1 MREIAVLDQN
11 TIDKIA
17 AGEVVERPASVVKE
31 LVENAIDAGAT
42 AITVEIKEGG
52 IAFIRVTDN
61 GNGIPKDQV
70 RLAFLRHAT
79 SKIQKVEDLLQIS
92 SLGFRGEAL
101 SSISAV
107 SQMEVITKTPED
119 MTGVRYVIEGGRE
132 KSLEEIG
139 APNGTTMLVRNL
151 FFNTPARAKFLKT
164 AMTEAG
170 YVSAYMEQLA
180 LSHQDISFKYMVNGQ
195 MRLHSSGNS
204 NLKDVI
210 YGIYGRDITRELL
223 EVRFERPGIL
233 IEGFIG
239 KPVVSRGNRNFEN
252 YYING
257 RYVKSKILMKAI
269 EEAYKPYM
277 MQHKYPFVCLQYTI
291 SGDEIDVNV
300 HPTKMEVRFQNQ
312 GAVYNATYDM
322 ITQTLSGREMI
333 PQVDLASQKEK
344 REEQK
349 KEKKNRERISAPEPF
364 ETGFRKRTEQI
375 QEERP
380 AYGKEEPAKKEETGP
395 PVGIHLAS
403 VHPAASE
410 VSPPEIH
417 REQEAEKEEQKIPAK
432 ENIPA
437 SPSKEEK
444 EPEAALQQPQ
454 QMELFDDR
462 LLSKKARARHRIIGQ
477 LFETYWLVEY
487 DNKFYIIDQHAAH
500 EKVLYERFMKEFETR
515 EVTTQ
520 MVSPPQVISLNLQED
535 MLLKTH
541 MEVFKRFGFE
551 ISEFGG
557 REYSIHGVP
566 ANIYGISVQDLFV
579 EILDSL
585 ENENTRQPLDIIAGR
600 IATAACKAAV
610 KGNNTLSFEEAKAAV
625 KGNNTLSFEEA
636 DQLIEE
642 LLGLENPYNC
652 PHGRPTIISM
662 TRYELEKKFKRI
674 V

>member
-1 MREIAVLDQN
+1 MRKIAVLDQN

-31 LVENAIDAGAT
+31 LVENAVDAGAT

-52 IAFIRVTDN
+52 ISFIRVTDN
-61 GNGIPKDQV
+61 GGGIEKEQV
-70 RLAFLRHAT
+70 PLAFLRHAT
-79 SKIQKVEDLLQIS
+79 SKIEKVEDLLQIS

-107 SQMEVITKTPED
+107 SQMEVITKTPEAL
-119 MTGVRYVIEGGRE
+119 TGVHYVIEGGRE
-132 KSLEEIG
+132 KALEEVG

-151 FFNTPARAKFLKT
+151 FFNTPARGKFLKT
-164 AMTEAG
+164 AMTETG
-170 YVSAYMEQLA
+170 YVSGYMEQLA

-195 MRLHSSGNS
+195 TKLHTSGNS

-210 YGIYGRDITRELL
+210 YGIYGRDITREL
-223 EVRFERPGIL
+223 VPVAFEKPGIS

-239 KPVVSRGNRNFEN
+239 KPVIARGNRNFEN

-277 MQHKYPFVCLQYTI
+277 MQHKYPFVCLHYDI
-291 SGDEIDVNV
+291 EGEEIDVNV

-322 ITQTLSGREMI
+322 ITAALSHREMI
-333 PQVDLASQKEK
+333 PEVELEK
-344 REEQK
+344 RTEPKQ
-349 KEKKNRERISAPEPF
+349 EKTAPPEPF
-364 ETGFRKRTEQI
+364 ETGYKQQAKKWESSIKEAKTPYVAADLKPAI
-375 QEERP
+375 QKPSIPVPSVPQTGLQP
-380 AYGKEEPAKKEETGP
+380 AMAEPARKAATVKSELPG
-395 PVGIHLAS
+395 S
-403 VHPAASE
+403 VRPQTEVHTPTVSE
-410 VSPPEIH
+410 KPSVSP
-417 REQEAEKEEQKIPAK
+417 EKPV
-432 ENIPA
+432 
-437 SPSKEEK
+437 
-444 EPEAALQQPQ
+444 

-462 LLSKKARARHRIIGQ
+462 LLSQKARLHHRIIGQ

-500 EKVLYERFMKEFETR
+500 EKVLYERFMKEFANR
-515 EVTTQ
+515 EIVTQ

-535 MLLKTH
+535 LLLKTH
-541 MEVFKRFGFE
+541 MELFKRFGFE

-566 ANIYGISVQDLFV
+566 ANLYGISVQNFFV
-579 EILDSL
+579 ELLDSL
-585 ENENTRQPLDIIAGR
+585 ENENARQPLDILTGR

-610 KGNNTLSFEEAKAAV
+610 KGNNTLSV
-625 KGNNTLSFEEA
+625 QEA
-636 DQLIEE
+636 DKLIDE
-642 LLGLENPYNC
+642 LLGLDNPYHC

-662 TRYELEKKFKRI
+662 TKYELEKKFKRI

>member
-1 MREIAVLDQN
+1 MRKIAVLDQN

-31 LVENAIDAGAT
+31 LVENAVDAGAT

-52 IAFIRVTDN
+52 ISFIRVTDN
-61 GNGIPKDQV
+61 GGGIEKEQV
-70 RLAFLRHAT
+70 PLAFLRHAT
-79 SKIQKVEDLLQIS
+79 SKIEKVEDLLQIS

-107 SQMEVITKTPED
+107 SQMEVITKTPEAL
-119 MTGVRYVIEGGRE
+119 TGVRYVIEGGRE
-132 KSLEEIG
+132 KTLEEVG

-151 FFNTPARAKFLKT
+151 FFNTPARGKFLKT

-170 YVSAYMEQLA
+170 YVSGYMEQLA

-195 MRLHSSGNS
+195 TKLHTSGNS

-210 YGIYGRDITRELL
+210 YGIYGRDITREL
-223 EVRFERPGIL
+223 VPVAFERPGIS

-239 KPVVSRGNRNFEN
+239 KPVIARGNRNFEN

-277 MQHKYPFVCLQYTI
+277 MQHKYPFVCLHYDI
-291 SGDEIDVNV
+291 EGEEIDVNV

-322 ITQTLSGREMI
+322 ITAALSHREMI
-333 PQVDLASQKEK
+333 PEVELEK
-344 REEQK
+344 RTEPKQ
-349 KEKKNRERISAPEPF
+349 EKTAPPEPF
-364 ETGFRKRTEQI
+364 ETGYKQQAKKWESSIKEAKTPYVAADLKPAI
-375 QEERP
+375 QKPSIPVPSVPQTGLQP
-380 AYGKEEPAKKEETGP
+380 AMAEPARKAATVKSELPG
-395 PVGIHLAS
+395 S
-403 VHPAASE
+403 VRPQTEVHTPTVSE
-410 VSPPEIH
+410 KPSVSP
-417 REQEAEKEEQKIPAK
+417 EKPV
-432 ENIPA
+432 
-437 SPSKEEK
+437 
-444 EPEAALQQPQ
+444 

-462 LLSKKARARHRIIGQ
+462 LLSKKARLHHRIIGQ

-500 EKVLYERFMKEFETR
+500 EKVLYERFMKEFANR
-515 EVTTQ
+515 EIVTQ

-535 MLLKTH
+535 LLLKTH
-541 MEVFKRFGFE
+541 MELFKRFGFE

-566 ANIYGISVQDLFV
+566 ANLYCISVQNFFV
-579 EILDSL
+579 ELLDSL
-585 ENENTRQPLDIIAGR
+585 ENENARQPLDILTGR

-610 KGNNTLSFEEAKAAV
+610 KGNNTLSV
-625 KGNNTLSFEEA
+625 QEA
-636 DQLIEE
+636 DKLIDE
-642 LLGLENPYNC
+642 LLGLDNPYHC

-662 TRYELEKKFKRI
+662 TKYELEKKFKRI